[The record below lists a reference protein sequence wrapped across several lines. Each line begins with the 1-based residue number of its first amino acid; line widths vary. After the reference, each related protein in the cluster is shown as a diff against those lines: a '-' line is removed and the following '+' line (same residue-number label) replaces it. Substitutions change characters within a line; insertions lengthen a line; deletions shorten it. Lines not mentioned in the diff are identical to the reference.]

1 MKANIE
7 VEEVIKQ
14 TPVQKA
20 QAIIKEQGRW
30 KGFCSLVN
38 LGWYVF
44 HTDPKVKRIRKN
56 GIKVDRKSIVLE
68 DAGGDFARSDIGIL
82 FAYLL
87 QNGYNRKYRISV
99 VTARPEYF
107 QKYKKIRNVR
117 IYRRRTKNEEHVCF
131 QTFKLEASAGYVFFT
146 DRCTV
151 TSTKK
156 DDQVYILLD
165 PSCNVLKQNKA
176 DGVGI
181 VLDYAILSQKALCYT
196 KSEYFDWMEEHM
208 LPLGRPCYDVLLDQF
223 LPDGEKQMADLKKKK
238 RILWVPMSRTAD
250 QLKAYQDPMSLLIGL
265 PGLTDVRDLHKL
277 DDFCAEQNVELYVD
291 AVINGV
297 ASACINK
304 EWKALHFVSQM
315 DYNYFNIVA
324 NMDAFIVDYGV
335 EVFDFLLLHKPMAYM
350 LRDEKEMQRI
360 EGFAFS
366 DLKQVM
372 PGQHLYNIE
381 DVQAFICAVA
391 KKEDPYQKERDVLYQ
406 SMPQSKQ
413 YCKDILDRFQIKL

>member
-7 VEEVIKQ
+7 IEEIIKQ

-44 HTDPKVKRIRKN
+44 HTDPKVKKIKEN
-56 GIKVDRKSIVLE
+56 GIRVDRKSIVLE
-68 DAGGDFARSDIGIL
+68 DDGNDLSRSDIGIL

-87 QNGYNRKYRISV
+87 QNGYNQKYRISV

-107 QKYKKIRNVR
+107 RKYRKIHNVR
-117 IYRRRTKNEEHVCF
+117 IYRRRTKNEEHVRF

-165 PSCNVLKQNKA
+165 PACNMLKQNKA

-181 VLDYAILSQKALCYT
+181 ILDYAILSQKALCYA
-196 KSEYFDWMEEHM
+196 KSEYFDWMEENM
-208 LPLGRPCYDVLLDQF
+208 LPLGRPCYDVLLGQF
-223 LPDGEKQMADLKKKK
+223 LPDGEKQMTVSQKKKK
-238 RILWVPMSRTAD
+238 ILWVPMNRTAE
-250 QLKAYQDPMSLLIGL
+250 QLKAYQDPLSLLIGL
-265 PGLTDVRDLHKL
+265 PGLTDIRDLHRL
-277 DDFCAEQNVELYVD
+277 DDFCSEQGIELYVD
-291 AVINGV
+291 AVVNGV
-297 ASACINK
+297 ASTCINK
-304 EWKALHFVSQM
+304 AWKALHFVSQM
-315 DYNYFNIVA
+315 DYNYYNIVA

-335 EVFDFLLLHKPMAYM
+335 EDFDFLLLHKPMAYM
-350 LRDEKEMQRI
+350 LADEEEMKRI
-360 EGFAFS
+360 AGFAFA

-372 PGQHLYNIE
+372 PGQHLYNLE
-381 DVQAFICAVA
+381 DLQAFICAVG
-391 KKEDPYQKERDVLYQ
+391 KEEDPYQKERDMLYQ